1 MIQQGRRNM
10 METMITVEKPI
21 SGLKLSPSDS
31 KTDGLDYLAGR
42 SIHSINKSAR
52 DGTFQAHVDG
62 GVPVLKIGLEKLNE
76 QQIGRLIYFYE
87 LLTGIY
93 VYMLNVNPF
102 NQPGVENYKKAM
114 YKRLGK

>member
-1 MIQQGRRNM
+1 

-21 SGLKLSPSDS
+21 SNLKLSASDS

-42 SIHSINKSAR
+42 TVHSINKSAEE
-52 DGTFQAHVDG
+52 GTFQAHVDG
-62 GVPVLKIGLEKLNE
+62 GVPVIKIGLEKLNE
-76 QQIGRLIYFYE
+76 QQIGGLIYFYE

-114 YKRLGK
+114 YKLLGK